1 MSAKAIKRIVYGVVA
16 AVLLVV
22 AGREM
27 LAAGLSPETAM
38 AGGLGLVFG
47 FMAVTGA
54 G

>member
-1 MSAKAIKRIVYGVVA
+1 MSAKTIKRIVYGVVA
-16 AVLLVV
+16 AILLAV

-27 LAAGLSPETAM
+27 LAAGVNPEAAM

>member
-1 MSAKAIKRIVYGVVA
+1 MKAKTIKRILYGVVA
-16 AVLLVV
+16 AILLAVS
-22 AGREM
+22 GREM
-27 LAAGLSPETAM
+27 LAAGVNPEAAM